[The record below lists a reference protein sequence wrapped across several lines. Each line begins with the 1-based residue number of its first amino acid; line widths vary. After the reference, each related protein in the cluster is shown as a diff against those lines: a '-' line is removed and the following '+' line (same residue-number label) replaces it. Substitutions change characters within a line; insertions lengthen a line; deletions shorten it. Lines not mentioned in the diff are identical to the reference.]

1 MWVHPFRWK
10 ELEDEEREKTMNE
23 FEKSDKPVCVSVCEY
38 ACQLNECCAKKNN
51 TASEKSQRNKEQHV
65 CLEIV
70 QATDRVHVQ
79 ANI

>member
-10 ELEDEEREKTMNE
+10 ELEEKDEEREKTMNE
-23 FEKSDKPVCVSVCEY
+23 FEKSDKPVCVCANRMSAVRKKKT
-38 ACQLNECCAKKNN
+38 LRAKK
-51 TASEKSQRNKEQHV
+51 ASNKEQHV

-70 QATDRVHVQ
+70 QATDRVYVQ